1 MDIETFYTGL
11 KWVYWR
17 KSRSAVLY
25 LQYQLFHLYFREV
38 EQEIAAKLQE
48 LKLMNFEDKEET
60 MLENK
65 I

>member
-1 MDIETFYTGL
+1 LKLFILDENEFTGEN
-11 KWVYWR
+11 V
-17 KSRSAVLY
+17 VL
-25 LQYQLFHLYFREV
+25 LSFTYQLFHLYFREV

>member
-1 MDIETFYTGL
+1 M
-11 KWVYWR
+11 
-17 KSRSAVLY
+17 S
-25 LQYQLFHLYFREV
+25 LQVKISCCCPLLTSFFHLRFREV

-60 MLENK
+60 ILENK